1 MAELFGAIDCGTN
14 STRLLIS
21 DGKHQIVRKME
32 ITRLGANV
40 DETSMLDPMAIART
54 VNVLAQYREDL
65 HEHGVKNLRITATS
79 AARDASN
86 RDEFFSR
93 VQELFAKT
101 PELLSGDEEAGLSFL
116 GATAGLEQY
125 DQQRAVVIDIG
136 GGSTE
141 FAVGWIGGGKPSKLE
156 ATLSLDVG
164 CVRMTDRYIHS
175 DPPEPD
181 ELSNC
186 LGELEIHFQDVQR
199 ELPMLTGE
207 ELFIGLAGT
216 VSTTAAVEIGLM
228 DYDRDQI
235 HHFELTKAAAED
247 VFRTLA
253 TESATDRKFNPGLE
267 PERVDVIVGGLCVL
281 VSVYRRFGYDTCLV
295 SEADILDGLILSQI
309 AN

>member
-1 MAELFGAIDCGTN
+1 MADLYGAIDCGTN

-21 DGKHQIVRKME
+21 DGENQVVRRME

-40 DETSMLDPMAIART
+40 DATSMLDPTAIART
-54 VNVLAQYREDL
+54 ASVLSEYASEL
-65 HEHGVKNLRITATS
+65 KSHEVAGLRITATS

-93 VQELFAKT
+93 VHELFGTT
-101 PELLSGDEEAGLSFL
+101 PELLSGDEEAALSFL
-116 GATAGLEQY
+116 GATNGLEHL

-141 FAVGWIGGGKPSKLE
+141 FAVGWIGGGQIASLE
-156 ATLSLDVG
+156 SALSIDVG
-164 CVRMTDRYIHS
+164 CVRMTDRYIAS
-175 DPPEPD
+175 DPPAPD

-186 LGELEIHFQDVQR
+186 LAELEIYFQDVQR
-199 ELPMLTGE
+199 ELPMLNGT

-216 VSTTAAVEIGLM
+216 VSTTAAVEIGLQE
-228 DYDRDQI
+228 YDRNQI

-253 TESATDRKFNPGLE
+253 TESADDRRFNPGLE

-281 VSVYRRFGYDTCLV
+281 VSVYRRFGYNSCLV
-295 SEADILDGLILSQI
+295 SEADILDGLILSQLPQ
-309 AN
+309 